1 MRRVVASLF
10 TTLDGVVETPEK
22 WHFPFFNEE
31 MGAIVG
37 SQMSDTLLM
46 GRKSYDTFAATWP
59 KREAAGGED
68 AALATRLG
76 DARKL
81 VVSNQSLQFSWR
93 NTELLQGELVEAVSA
108 LKSEPGNDIAVS
120 GSISIVRQLLDAGLI
135 DELQLLVDPIAVRAG
150 ERLFE
155 ETGAALPLELL
166 SSRALSN
173 GVLYLVYGPVG
184 TGPDGNYREAARAMA
199 EATRN
204 A

>member
-37 SQMSDTLLM
+37 AQMSDTLLM

-68 AALATRLG
+68 AALATTLG
-76 DARKL
+76 DARKI
-81 VVSNQSLQFSWR
+81 VVSNQALELTWR
-93 NTELLQGELVEAVSA
+93 NSELLHGELIEAVTA
-108 LKSEPGNDIAVS
+108 LKTEPGSDIAIS

-135 DELQLLVDPIAVRAG
+135 DELQLLVDPIAVRDG
-150 ERLFE
+150 RRLFE
-155 ETGAALPLELL
+155 ETGTALPLELL
-166 SSRALSN
+166 SSRVLTN

-184 TGPDGNYREAARAMA
+184 SGPDGNYRRASKAMA
-199 EATRN
+199 EATKK